1 MTVLSGRMLSR
12 CLTSVDFPEHEAP
25 LQISAS
31 MSRHETVRAKC
42 NNLPN
47 TNENNF
53 CLYVGHQGATR
64 KWNNSKQQTPS
75 TRRFGLS
82 QKTVLRESGCM
93 RCPRSSRSVC
103 LACKLESLRVKSKV
117 GDAQLSG
124 KTTGLT
130 GDTTLIKTADL

>member
-1 MTVLSGRMLSR
+1 MTVLSGRILSR

-25 LQISAS
+25 LQISAL
-31 MSRHETVRAKC
+31 MSRHETIRSKC

-64 KWNNSKQQTPS
+64 KRNNSKQQTPS

-93 RCPRSSRSVC
+93 RCPRSSRSAC
-103 LACKLESLRVKSKV
+103 LACKLEQSQGEIEGGRCTVVRENNRLD
-117 GDAQLSG
+117 GG
-124 KTTGLT
+124 Y
-130 GDTTLIKTADL
+130 DLD